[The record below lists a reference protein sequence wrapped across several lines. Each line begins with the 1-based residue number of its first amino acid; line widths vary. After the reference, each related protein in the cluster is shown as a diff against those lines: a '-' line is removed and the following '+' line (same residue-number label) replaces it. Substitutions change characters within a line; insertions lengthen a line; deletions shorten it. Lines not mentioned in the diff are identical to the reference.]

1 MVNDIQTLP
10 LISGQIEF
18 LLPKDAQCSE
28 TVLKTI
34 LLFFGIFSFN
44 KICILSFWEL
54 RDFSTKI
61 SDLIVNTYALE
72 DLRIYTK
79 KC

>member
-1 MVNDIQTLP
+1 MIIQLLKTIIFGLFMVNDIQTLP

-34 LLFFGIFSFN
+34 FLFFGIFSFN
-44 KICILSFWEL
+44 KICILSFSDVA
-54 RDFSTKI
+54 R
-61 SDLIVNTYALE
+61 DLIINT
-72 DLRIYTK
+72 
-79 KC
+79 